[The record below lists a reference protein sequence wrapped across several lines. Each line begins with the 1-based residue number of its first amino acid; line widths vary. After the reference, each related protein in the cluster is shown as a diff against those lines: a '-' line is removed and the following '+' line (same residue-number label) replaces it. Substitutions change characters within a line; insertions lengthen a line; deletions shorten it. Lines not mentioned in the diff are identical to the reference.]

1 MSNYNRLEINSENL
15 IHNLDIIKEKIGS
28 ESLISVVLK
37 ANGYG
42 IGLVEAA
49 KMFDTQGIN
58 TFCVAKAN
66 EAFLLRDCGFNQ
78 EIIVLGSVELENL
91 QKCIEENIVT
101 VIHDKESIKRILAVK
116 LNNSVPRVHVKVNS
130 GMNRLGFNSLDE
142 IQKIFL
148 DDKLNQKIKI
158 EGIFSHL
165 SRVHN
170 DRGFTLNQINKF
182 QSVIDDLNQLG
193 VELKCVHLLA
203 SGGILKYDEYKYDM
217 VRAGCALY
225 GLLPD
230 REEYSEYGFK
240 DVVSLHTEVIQIHNL
255 SIGESVGYDSTYI
268 TEKPTRIAILPI
280 GYADGY
286 PRRLSNQGKVIIR
299 DEYYPIVGNISMDMC
314 AVDITGASNIE
325 VGEKV
330 ILCGTSGNCSIK
342 INDIACLVDT
352 VRTEILLNISDRV
365 QRIVI

>member
-1 MSNYNRLEINSENL
+1 MSNYNILEINSDNL
-15 IHNLDIIKEKIGS
+15 IHNLNVIKQKIGNKS
-28 ESLISVVLK
+28 SVSVVLK
-37 ANGYG
+37 GNGYG
-42 IGLVEAA
+42 IGLIDAA
-49 KMFDTQGIN
+49 KIFDAQGIS

-66 EAFLLRDCGFNQ
+66 EAFILRDCGFNQ

-101 VIHDKESIKRILAVK
+101 VIHDEESVKRILRLN
-116 LNNSVPRVHVKVNS
+116 LNNVRAKVHLKVNS
-130 GMNRLGFNSLDE
+130 GMNRLGFSNFE
-142 IQKIFL
+142 VIEKIFL

-240 DVVSLHTEVIQIHNL
+240 DVVSLRTEVVQIHNL

-268 TEKPTRIAILPI
+268 TERPTKIAILPI

-286 PRRLSNQGKVIIR
+286 PRRLSNKGRVIIK

-314 AVDITGASNIE
+314 AIDITGNSNIV

-330 ILCGTSGNCSIK
+330 ILCGTSENCSIK